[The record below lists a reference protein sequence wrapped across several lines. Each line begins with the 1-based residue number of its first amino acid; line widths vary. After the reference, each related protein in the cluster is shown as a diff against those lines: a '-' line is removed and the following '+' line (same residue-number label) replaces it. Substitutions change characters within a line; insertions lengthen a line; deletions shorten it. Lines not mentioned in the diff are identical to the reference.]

1 MQRQCN
7 LDFENEVALVAAAGP
22 RDDPQVVGH
31 AMYVVDPGTNLAET
45 AFIVHPDWQ
54 GTGSG
59 GRLQSQLAAHAQRR
73 GVRGFVAEIEPSNEH
88 MVRLARTAS
97 SQVQLEDIGGVRRVT
112 SLF

>member
-1 MQRQCN
+1 
-7 LDFENEVALVAAAGP
+7 VALVAAAGP

-54 GTGSG
+54 GTGLG
-59 GRLQSQLAAHAQRR
+59 GWLQRQLAAQAQRR
-73 GVRGFVAEIEPSNEH
+73 GVRGFVAEIKAGNEH
-88 MVRLARTAS
+88 MLRLARTAS
-97 SQVQLEDIGGVRRVT
+97 SQVQVEDIGGVMRVT